1 MEVTTGGDNSA
12 RIAIEQLR
20 VASNAPTRTITNT
33 GTSSAS
39 GDLTVTF
46 PNKFNAAPAI
56 GITMSATSSGD
67 YYTIASSSGS
77 AFAVSIYNSGGTRQ
91 ARAFSWTAT
100 GYGKGN

>member
-20 VASNAPTRTITNT
+20 VASNAPTRTITGT

-39 GDLTVTF
+39 GNVTITF

-56 GITMSATSSGD
+56 GITMSTTSSGD

-77 AFAVSIYNSGGTRQ
+77 AFTISIYNSGGTPQ
-91 ARAFSWTAT
+91 ARSFHWTAT
-100 GYGKGN
+100 GYGRGN